1 MEEFDFLIYDDD
13 NGLPGRQLTDSMA
26 FASPTIQEFNTF
38 HLPGVTQPLIT
49 AGDFWVIIAFREDHP
64 GDPGVGVDYDAG
76 STGRCYYY
84 THTSGWTEFTQGM
97 IMVRAGVGDPISG
110 TPDTKLTALPLSFD
124 LSPAYPN
131 PFNPVTVIPYAI
143 PKSSSVRLTV
153 YNLLGQQV
161 AVLVDRSKD
170 AGYHHVPWNA
180 DQVASGIYIVR
191 MQAGS
196 FQESQKIVLLK

>member
-1 MEEFDFLIYDDD
+1 
-13 NGLPGRQLTDSMA
+13 MA
-26 FASPTIQEFNTF
+26 FASPSTQEFNTF

-49 AGDFWVIIAFREDHP
+49 EGDFWVVIAFREDHP
-64 GDPGVGVDYDAG
+64 GDPGVGVDTDAG

-84 THTSGWTEFTQGM
+84 THTSGFTAFTSGM

-110 TPDTKLTALPLSFD
+110 VPDTKLSALPQSFE

-131 PFNPVTVIPYAI
+131 PFNPITVIPYAVPI
-143 PKSSSVRLTV
+143 SSSVKLTV

-161 AVLVDRSKD
+161 TTLVDQSKD
-170 AGYHHVPWNA
+170 ARYHRVHWDAN
-180 DQVASGIYIVR
+180 QVASGIYIVR

-196 FQESQKIVLLK
+196 FQASQKVVLLK